1 VAGGVLAARP
11 SRAQEEL
18 LGELK
23 TVSKV
28 QFEGVHHI
36 AHGTLRRQIKTQGPS
51 FWPWHSKPTLRMDFI
66 RSDTLAIAAF
76 YRHYGYLD
84 ASVNVRVAT
93 TEKANE
99 VAVTFV
105 VEEGSEYRIRDVALE
120 GISSYP
126 PDQLRRKLWARTG
139 KPFDPSYLQLDTLRI
154 SQLYQDR
161 GFRPHVRASFHLA
174 TDSVSVRYEVSE
186 GPLYHVGDVYLFS
199 QSTTSAVNE
208 RLVRR
213 ELILKKG
220 DVYRSS
226 RVQRSVERLYET
238 GLFSQVQV
246 TPLPD
251 SSNTLMEF
259 QIGYRER
266 KPRWLDA
273 GIGSGTTERFR
284 FTGEWGHR
292 NILGKGLQ
300 GALSSRV
307 SFDGTP
313 AFQLWHTE
321 ATLLEPWLFQSR
333 TRGSVTPFY
342 EIVDDRT
349 DPRWVVRQD
358 AVGVNFQLQRE
369 LGRFSRILLTQGNV
383 WAHQD
388 LKIDPRIAAFLPDS
402 TVDSVEASIVSKY
415 ATHRIGLGAERDLR
429 DNPLDGTRGSA
440 QALNVE
446 VAGGPFRGKSSFRK
460 LQFASGWYTPFRTT
474 WVLATRIRAGFSQ
487 PFGPT
492 AQFSPGEIVDP
503 EVGRLP
509 LEDRFRTGGVN
520 TIRGFN
526 ENTIPPSGGLA
537 LLQGNIELRIPLIGP
552 FGLEAYV
559 DAGNV
564 WSRPS
569 FMKWDQFVPR
579 ITSELAGPNDVR
591 YVFGLGPRLK
601 LPIGPLRVDFTW
613 TLRPTPGGPGYGRVA
628 TQFAIGPSF

>member
-1 VAGGVLAARP
+1 VAGGALAARP
-11 SRAQEEL
+11 SHGQEDL

-23 TVSKV
+23 TVATV
-28 QFEGVHHI
+28 RFEGVHHLQQSF
-36 AHGTLRRQIKTQGPS
+36 LRKQIKTRGPS
-51 FWPWHSKPTLRMDFI
+51 LWPWHSRPTLRMDFI
-66 RSDTLAIAAF
+66 RSDTLSIAAY
-76 YRHYGYLD
+76 YRHVGYLD

-93 TEKANE
+93 TKKTNE

-105 VEEGSEYRIRDVALE
+105 VREGQQYRIRDVELD
-120 GISSYP
+120 GLSSYP
-126 PDQLRRKLWARTG
+126 ADQLRRKLWARTG
-139 KPFDPSYLQLDTLRI
+139 RPFDPSYLQLDTLRI

-161 GFRPHVRASFHLA
+161 GYRPHVRSSYHTSL
-174 TDSVSVRYEVSE
+174 DSVTVRYEVSE
-186 GPLYHVGDVYLFS
+186 GPLYHIGDVYLFS
-199 QSTTSAVNE
+199 QGTSSGVNE

-213 ELILKKG
+213 ELVLKKG

-300 GALSSRV
+300 GAISSRV
-307 SFDGTP
+307 TFDGTP
-313 AFQLWHTE
+313 AFQLWHNE
-321 ATLLEPWLFQSR
+321 ASLLEPWMFRSR

-342 EIVDDRT
+342 ELSDDRT
-349 DPRWVVRQD
+349 DPRWVVNQE

-369 LGRFSRILLTQGNV
+369 LGRYSRILLTQGNA

-388 LKIDPRIAAFLPDS
+388 LRIDPRIAAFLPDS
-402 TVDSVEASIVSKY
+402 TVDSVEASIVSSY
-415 ATHRIGLGAERDLR
+415 ATHRIGLGVERDVR

-440 QALNVE
+440 QALNGE
-446 VAGGPFRGKSSFRK
+446 IAGGPFRGKSSFRK
-460 LQFASGWYTPFRTT
+460 VQFASGWYTPFRTT
-474 WVLATRIRAGFSQ
+474 WVLATRIRAGFTQ
-487 PFGPT
+487 PFGSP
-492 AQFSPGEIVDP
+492 ARFSPGEVVDP

-526 ENTIPPSGGLA
+526 ENSIPPSGGLA
-537 LLQGNIELRIPLIGP
+537 LLQGNIEMRIPVFGP
-552 FGLEAYV
+552 FGIEAYM

-564 WSRPS
+564 WARPS
-569 FMKWDQFVPR
+569 FIRWEQFLPT
-579 ITSELAGPNDVR
+579 ITNEPADANDVR
-591 YVFGLGPRLK
+591 FVVGFGPRMK
-601 LPIGPLRVDFTW
+601 LPIGPLRIDFTW
-613 TLRPTPGGPGYGRVA
+613 TLRPALGGPGYGRAA
-628 TQFAIGPSF
+628 TQFAVGPSF